1 MMLYRGVYMNINNVK
16 EQLLKMGQK
25 IGLQVEEETAQSVT
39 LHTELN
45 AKEYFKNSIYFKVVI
60 FSSGTVHM
68 FLTFDEIESTY
79 DKLYLINAFNSE
91 NPWFKAYIANINDKD
106 YLELHYTAIA
116 LEKESE
122 VVDSVGFL
130 LNEVIKEDTLKYLNP
145 ILNSEK

>member
-1 MMLYRGVYMNINNVK
+1 MNINNVK

-25 IGLQVEEETAQSVT
+25 IGLQVEEENAQSVT

-60 FSSGTVHM
+60 FSSGTIHM

-91 NPWFKAYIANINDKD
+91 NPWFKAYITNINNKD
-106 YLELHYTAIA
+106 YLELHYSAIA
-116 LEKESE
+116 LEKDNE
-122 VVDSVGFL
+122 VIDTFGYL
-130 LNEVIKEDTLKYLNP
+130 LNELLNEQTLKYLKP
-145 ILNSEK
+145 ILENE

>member
-1 MMLYRGVYMNINNVK
+1 MNINSVK

-106 YLELHYTAIA
+106 YLELHYSAIA
-116 LEKESE
+116 LENDNQ
-122 VVDSVGFL
+122 VIDTFGYL
-130 LNEVIKEDTLKYLNP
+130 LNELLNEQTLKYLKP
-145 ILNSEK
+145 ILENE

>member
-1 MMLYRGVYMNINNVK
+1 MNIDNVK

-45 AKEYFKNSIYFKVVI
+45 AKEYFKNSIYFKVVV

-106 YLELHYTAIA
+106 YLELHYSAIA
-116 LEKESE
+116 LENDNQ
-122 VVDSVGFL
+122 VIDTFGYL
-130 LNEVIKEDTLKYLNP
+130 LNELLSEQTLKYLKP
-145 ILNSEK
+145 ILENE

>member
-1 MMLYRGVYMNINNVK
+1 MLYRGVYMNINNVK

-25 IGLQVEEETAQSVT
+25 IGLQVEEENAQSVT

-45 AKEYFKNSIYFKVVI
+45 AKEYFKNSIYFKVVV

-91 NPWFKAYIANINDKD
+91 NPWFKAYITNINDKD
-106 YLELHYTAIA
+106 YLELHYSAIA
-116 LEKESE
+116 L
-122 VVDSVGFL
+122 DSDTQVIDTFGYL
-130 LNEVIKEDTLKYLNP
+130 LNELLNEQTLKYLKP
-145 ILNSEK
+145 ILENE

>member
-1 MMLYRGVYMNINNVK
+1 MNINNVK

-25 IGLQVEEETAQSVT
+25 IGLQVEEENTQSVT

-45 AKEYFKNSIYFKVVI
+45 AKEYFKNSIYFKVVV

-106 YLELHYTAIA
+106 YLELHYSAIA
-116 LEKESE
+116 LDKDEQ
-122 VVDSVGFL
+122 VIDTFGYL
-130 LNEVIKEDTLKYLNP
+130 LNELLNEQTLKYLKP
-145 ILNSEK
+145 ILENE

>member
-1 MMLYRGVYMNINNVK
+1 MMLYRGAYMNIINVK

-91 NPWFKAYIANINDKD
+91 NPWFKAYITNINNKD
-106 YLELHYTAIA
+106 YLELHYSAIA
-116 LEKESE
+116 L
-122 VVDSVGFL
+122 DSDTQVIDTFGYL
-130 LNEVIKEDTLKYLNP
+130 LNELLNEQTLKYLKP
-145 ILNSEK
+145 ILENE

>member
-1 MMLYRGVYMNINNVK
+1 MNINNVK

-25 IGLQVEEETAQSVT
+25 IGLQVEEENAQSVT
-39 LHTELN
+39 LHTKLN
-45 AKEYFKNSIYFKVVI
+45 AKEYFKNSIYFKVVV

-106 YLELHYTAIA
+106 YLELHYSAIA
-116 LEKESE
+116 LDNDNQ
-122 VVDSVGFL
+122 VIDTFGYL
-130 LNEVIKEDTLKYLNP
+130 LNELLNEQTLKYLKP
-145 ILNSEK
+145 ILENE

>member
-1 MMLYRGVYMNINNVK
+1 MNINNVK

-25 IGLQVEEETAQSVT
+25 IGLQVEEENAQSVT

-45 AKEYFKNSIYFKVVI
+45 AKEYFKNSIYFKVVV

-91 NPWFKAYIANINDKD
+91 NPWFKAYITNINDKD
-106 YLELHYTAIA
+106 YLELHYSAIA
-116 LEKESE
+116 L
-122 VVDSVGFL
+122 DSDTQVIDTFGYL
-130 LNEVIKEDTLKYLNP
+130 LNELLNEQTLKYLKP
-145 ILNSEK
+145 ILENE

>member
-1 MMLYRGVYMNINNVK
+1 MNINNVK

-25 IGLQVEEETAQSVT
+25 IGLQVEEESAQSVT

-45 AKEYFKNSIYFKVVI
+45 AKEYFKNSIYFKVVV

-91 NPWFKAYIANINDKD
+91 NPWFKAYITNINDKD
-106 YLELHYTAIA
+106 YLELHYSAIA
-116 LEKESE
+116 LES
-122 VVDSVGFL
+122 DSQVIDTFGYL
-130 LNEVIKEDTLKYLNP
+130 LNELLNEQTLKYLKP
-145 ILNSEK
+145 ILENE

>member
-1 MMLYRGVYMNINNVK
+1 MMLHGGASMNINNVK

-25 IGLQVEEETAQSVT
+25 IGLQVEEENAQSVT

-106 YLELHYTAIA
+106 FLELHYSAIA
-116 LEKESE
+116 LENDNQ
-122 VVDSVGFL
+122 VIDTFGYL
-130 LNEVIKEDTLKYLNP
+130 LNELLNEQTLKYLKP
-145 ILNSEK
+145 ILENE

>member
-1 MMLYRGVYMNINNVK
+1 MNINNVK

-91 NPWFKAYIANINDKD
+91 NPWFKAYITNINDKD
-106 YLELHYTAIA
+106 YLELHYSAIA
-116 LEKESE
+116 LENDNQ
-122 VVDSVGFL
+122 VIDTFGYL
-130 LNEVIKEDTLKYLNP
+130 LN
-145 ILNSEK
+145 

>member
-1 MMLYRGVYMNINNVK
+1 MNINNVK

-25 IGLQVEEETAQSVT
+25 IGLQVEEESAQSVT

-45 AKEYFKNSIYFKVVI
+45 AKEYFKNSIYFKVVV

-91 NPWFKAYIANINDKD
+91 NPWFKAYITNINDKD
-106 YLELHYTAIA
+106 YLELHYSAIA
-116 LEKESE
+116 L
-122 VVDSVGFL
+122 DSDSQVIDTFGYL
-130 LNEVIKEDTLKYLNP
+130 LNELLNEQTLKYLKP
-145 ILNSEK
+145 ILENE

>member
-1 MMLYRGVYMNINNVK
+1 MNINNVK

-25 IGLQVEEETAQSVT
+25 IGLQIEEENAQSVT

-45 AKEYFKNSIYFKVVI
+45 AKEYFKNSIYFKVVV

-91 NPWFKAYIANINDKD
+91 NPWFKAYITNINDKD
-106 YLELHYTAIA
+106 YLELHYSAIA
-116 LEKESE
+116 L
-122 VVDSVGFL
+122 DSDTQVIDTFGYL
-130 LNEVIKEDTLKYLNP
+130 LNELLNEQTLKYLKP
-145 ILNSEK
+145 ILENE

>member
-1 MMLYRGVYMNINNVK
+1 MLYRGAYMNIINVK

-106 YLELHYTAIA
+106 YLELHYSAIA
-116 LEKESE
+116 LENDNQ
-122 VVDSVGFL
+122 VIDTFGYL
-130 LNEVIKEDTLKYLNP
+130 LNELLNEQTLKYLKP
-145 ILNSEK
+145 ILENE

>member
-1 MMLYRGVYMNINNVK
+1 MLYRGAYMNINNVK

-106 YLELHYTAIA
+106 YLELHYSAIA
-116 LEKESE
+116 LENDNQ
-122 VVDSVGFL
+122 VIDTFGYL
-130 LNEVIKEDTLKYLNP
+130 LNELLNEQTLNYLKP
-145 ILNSEK
+145 ILENE

>member
-1 MMLYRGVYMNINNVK
+1 MNINNVK

-25 IGLQVEEETAQSVT
+25 IGLQVEEENTQSVT

-106 YLELHYTAIA
+106 YLELHYSAIA
-116 LEKESE
+116 LENDNQ
-122 VVDSVGFL
+122 VIDTFGYL
-130 LNEVIKEDTLKYLNP
+130 LNELLNEQTLKYLKP
-145 ILNSEK
+145 ILENE

>member
-1 MMLYRGVYMNINNVK
+1 MMLYRGAYMNIINVK

-106 YLELHYTAIA
+106 YLELHYSAIA
-116 LEKESE
+116 LENDNQ
-122 VVDSVGFL
+122 VIDIFGYL
-130 LNEVIKEDTLKYLNP
+130 LNELLNEQTLKYLKP
-145 ILNSEK
+145 ILENE

>member
-1 MMLYRGVYMNINNVK
+1 MLYRGVYMNINNVK

-25 IGLQVEEETAQSVT
+25 TGLQVEEENAQSVT

-45 AKEYFKNSIYFKVVI
+45 AKEYFKNSIYFKVVV

-91 NPWFKAYIANINDKD
+91 NPWFKAYITNINDKD
-106 YLELHYTAIA
+106 YLELHYSAIA
-116 LEKESE
+116 LENDNQ
-122 VVDSVGFL
+122 VIDTFGYL
-130 LNEVIKEDTLKYLNP
+130 LNELLNEQTLKYLKP
-145 ILNSEK
+145 ILENE

>member
-1 MMLYRGVYMNINNVK
+1 MNINNVK

-25 IGLQVEEETAQSVT
+25 IELQVEEETAQSVT

-91 NPWFKAYIANINDKD
+91 NPWFKAYITNINDKD
-106 YLELHYTAIA
+106 YLELHYSAIA
-116 LEKESE
+116 LENDNQ
-122 VVDSVGFL
+122 VIDTFGYL
-130 LNEVIKEDTLKYLNP
+130 LNELLNEQTLKYLKP
-145 ILNSEK
+145 ILENE

>member
-1 MMLYRGVYMNINNVK
+1 MMLYRGTHMNINNVK

-106 YLELHYTAIA
+106 YLELHYSAIA
-116 LEKESE
+116 LENDNQ
-122 VVDSVGFL
+122 VIDTFGYL
-130 LNEVIKEDTLKYLNP
+130 LNELLNEQTLKYLKP
-145 ILNSEK
+145 ILENE

>member
-1 MMLYRGVYMNINNVK
+1 MNINNVK

-25 IGLQVEEETAQSVT
+25 IGLQVEEENAQSVT

-106 YLELHYTAIA
+106 YLELHYSAIA
-116 LEKESE
+116 LEEDNQ
-122 VVDSVGFL
+122 VIDTFGYL
-130 LNEVIKEDTLKYLNP
+130 LNELLNEQTLKYLKP
-145 ILNSEK
+145 ILENE

>member
-1 MMLYRGVYMNINNVK
+1 MNINNVK

-106 YLELHYTAIA
+106 YLELHYSAIT
-116 LEKESE
+116 LENDNQ
-122 VVDSVGFL
+122 VIDTFGYL
-130 LNEVIKEDTLKYLNP
+130 LNELLNEQTLKFLKP
-145 ILNSEK
+145 ILENEQ

>member
-1 MMLYRGVYMNINNVK
+1 MNINNVK

-91 NPWFKAYIANINDKD
+91 NPWFKAYITNINDKD
-106 YLELHYTAIA
+106 YLELHYSAIA
-116 LEKESE
+116 LENDNQ
-122 VVDSVGFL
+122 VIDTFGYL
-130 LNEVIKEDTLKYLNP
+130 LNELLNEQTLKYLKP
-145 ILNSEK
+145 ILENE